1 MTASIR
7 QSSRPRVSWRDVD
20 GILLLDK
27 TSGLSSNAAL
37 QQARRLFR
45 ARKAGHTGSLDPLAS
60 GLLPLCFG
68 QATKVAGLM
77 LDADKRY
84 AVVAQLGTQTS
95 TGDAEGEVTES
106 RPVPPSDPALIES
119 VLARFRGPI
128 LQVPPMH
135 SALKQGGQRLYA
147 LARQGIEV
155 AREARPVTIH
165 ELACPGWEGDRLG
178 LEVACSKGTYV
189 RTLVEDVAAAL
200 GTVGHVV
207 ELRRTG
213 LGLFRDEKAWTLQE
227 LEVLRERGG
236 EDALD
241 RVLLPPDRALGHWPA
256 IRLGQSERAWIL
268 QGQAVFVTGPGG
280 ERVRI
285 YGPDGEFLGIG
296 EMTPEGRRLAPVRL
310 MVSVDPVP
318 GDA

>member
-1 MTASIR
+1 MTATFR
-7 QSSRPRVSWRDVD
+7 RPSRPRVSWRDVD

-27 TSGLSSNAAL
+27 PSGLSSNAAL

-68 QATKVAGLM
+68 HATKVAGLM

-84 AVVAQLGTQTS
+84 AVVAQLGTRTS

-106 RPVPPSDPALIES
+106 RPVPPSDPALVES
-119 VLARFRGPI
+119 ALARFRGPI

-135 SALKQGGQRLYA
+135 SAIKQGGQRLYA
-147 LARQGIEV
+147 LARRGIEV

-165 ELACPGWEGDRLG
+165 ELTCAGWDGDRLE

-200 GTVGHVV
+200 GTVGHVA

-213 LGLFRDEKAWTLQE
+213 LGLFRDEKAWTLDE
-227 LEVLRERGG
+227 LEAFRERGG

-241 RVLLPPDRALGHWPA
+241 RVLLRPDHALGQLPA
-256 IRLGQSERAWIL
+256 VQIGPAERAWIL
-268 QGQAVFVTGPGG
+268 QGQAVFATGPGG

-285 YGPDGEFLGIG
+285 YGPAGEFLGIG

-310 MVSVDPVP
+310 MVNVEP
-318 GDA
+318 GPADA

>member
-1 MTASIR
+1 MTASGGR
-7 QSSRPRVSWRDVD
+7 PSRARVSWRDVD

-27 TSGLSSNAAL
+27 PSGLSSNAAL

-84 AVVAQLGTQTS
+84 LVAARLGERTS
-95 TGDAEGEVTES
+95 TGDAEGEVT
-106 RPVPPSDPALIES
+106 RRLPVPAADPARLEAA
-119 VLARFRGPI
+119 LAGFRGPI

-135 SALKQGGQRLYA
+135 SALKQGGRRLYA
-147 LARQGIEV
+147 LARQVIEV
-155 AREARPVTIH
+155 AREARPVRIH
-165 ELACPGWEGDRLG
+165 ELAPVAWEGERLE
-178 LEVACSKGTYV
+178 LAVTCSKGTYV
-189 RTLVEDVAAAL
+189 RTLVEDLAAAL
-200 GTVGHVV
+200 GTAGHVV

-213 LGLFRDEKAWTLQE
+213 LGPFRDGNAWTLE
-227 LEVLRERGG
+227 ALEALRAEGG

-241 RVLLPPDRALGHWPA
+241 RVLLPADRALGHWAAVQVGPA
-256 IRLGQSERAWIL
+256 ERAWIL
-268 QGQAVFVTGPGG
+268 KGQAVFANGPGG
-280 ERVRI
+280 ARVRI
-285 YGPDGEFLGIG
+285 YGPGGDFLGIG
-296 EMTPEGRRLAPVRL
+296 DMTPEGRRLTPVRL
-310 MVSVDPVP
+310 MVSVELAP

>member
-1 MTASIR
+1 MTVSTR
-7 QSSRPRVSWRDVD
+7 RPSRPRIPWRDVD

-27 TSGLSSNAAL
+27 PSGLSSNAAL

-84 AVVAQLGTQTS
+84 AVVAQLGIRTS
-95 TGDAEGEVTES
+95 TGDAEGEVTE
-106 RPVPPSDPALIES
+106 RMPAPEIDTARLES
-119 VLARFRGPI
+119 ALARFRGPI

-147 LARQGIEV
+147 LARQGLEV
-155 AREARPVTIH
+155 ARAARPVTIH
-165 ELACPGWEGDRLG
+165 ELSSPGREGDRLE
-178 LEVACSKGTYV
+178 LVVACSKGTYI
-189 RTLVEDVAAAL
+189 RTLVEDLAAAL
-200 GTVGHVV
+200 GTVGHVLQ
-207 ELRRTG
+207 LRRVG
-213 LGLFRDEKAWTLQE
+213 LGPFRQERAWTLDE
-227 LEVLRERGG
+227 LGALRDSGG

-241 RVLLPPDRALGHWPA
+241 RVLLPADRALGHWPEV
-256 IRLGQSERAWIL
+256 RLGPAERAWVL
-268 QGQAVFVTGPGG
+268 QGQAVFATGPGG
-280 ERVRI
+280 QRVRI
-285 YGPDGEFLGIG
+285 YGPDGDFLGIG
-296 EMTPEGRRLAPVRL
+296 QMTAEGRRLSPVRL
-310 MVSVDPVP
+310 MVNVEPVP

>member
-1 MTASIR
+1 MTPSAR
-7 QSSRPRVSWRDVD
+7 QPSRPRVPWRDVD

-27 TSGLSSNAAL
+27 PSGLSSNAAL

-84 AVVAQLGTQTS
+84 AVVAQLGVRTS
-95 TGDAEGEVTES
+95 TGDAEGEVTQ
-106 RPVPPSDPALIES
+106 RKPVPGADPALLES
-119 VLARFRGPI
+119 ALARFRGPI

-165 ELACPGWEGDRLG
+165 ELMLRAWEGDRLE
-178 LEVACSKGTYV
+178 LVVACSKGTYI

-213 LGLFRDEKAWTLQE
+213 LGSFREEKAWTLEE
-227 LEVLRERGG
+227 LEALRDDGG
-236 EDALD
+236 EGALD

-256 IRLGQSERAWIL
+256 IQVGPAERAWIL
-268 QGQAVFVTGPGG
+268 QGQAVFAAGPGG

-285 YGPDGEFLGIG
+285 YGPDGDFLGIG

-310 MVSVDPVP
+310 MVSVEPTP